1 MENHSHTASPTVAI
15 RVEESPY
22 SVGSAPQLTDDDNT
36 INLNSSFNQIS
47 SPSPHQVNLNHH
59 NRMSAQQDS
68 PYEAEDSL
76 SVNMNQKCHPQGKQ
90 IYPKAG
96 QAGVSYSDP
105 NSNAFR
111 IYQMDYNNNNNNN
124 SKTEEPNRGAFKP
137 MRPPPLLISSQQK
150 QYLHQQLINH
160 YSPTSSS
167 YLSSAPP
174 SILSST
180 LSSGYNTSPMIQQH
194 HQNQEQSNHG
204 GPRGGQGNPQLS
216 TTMNE
221 LPGAMHKYG
230 GPSDSFDEV
239 HGLHTVDSDAS
250 FNLHPPNSSYLDYH
264 YGSGGSISGGSESG
278 SVSGIPPEPPKELYG
293 NLLAMSSDSSLYE
306 QTVNRQ
312 HAFQQPL
319 FKLNMGDSNSDI
331 LSDLRPDHNNYSN
344 FNSSSGDLAEFEQSE
359 VLVDHSI
366 HEDKITT
373 TIPPSMIGNN
383 NAEIATTTDNRNSQ
397 ATITGIPG
405 VPGMTTPNIGY
416 ANPQNVSL
424 GLPGEFMYSL
434 SELEFGNPS
443 FDLVVDS
450 SFDDTSG
457 FPTFSTTS
465 QSQVNGMP
473 NTNLAYVP
481 TGSNDSGGS
490 QHPNGPNGASNSKA
504 YPHQNPLLMTRHLQ
518 NNSDSATT
526 PLTSFDTYLSDSNSH
541 SFVPREGN
549 ANNNN
554 NVQSNNS
561 ISQRRV
567 SLKNLMLVQNS
578 PSSTSAATQEDD
590 IQSSPLLN
598 SGTDIQQYS
607 PRHLIQRR
615 RLQHQRSPLR
625 EHTEA
630 LPPKEAAYHHGNSY
644 HQSTSQAAEFVPQLQ
659 QQAHYQ
665 NQFNELAQQQQ
676 NLPDGGNNNNSQR
689 KTMMYNASNGH
700 MSQQLLQMYNGF
712 PSILSNVP
720 TSAPPLAPLPPL
732 PPFESGGNE
741 EQQQQH
747 HHRQQHHPQHREL
760 SHGGTWQKN
769 PYPQLNTF
777 YHNGKKPSNNSFNME
792 GPGIPIPQGFPPPP
806 PMGMHPVGS
815 SGASSD
821 RSDSSVG
828 SNGMIKKKH
837 TRRRLL
843 PRSKNGCW
851 ICRIKHLKCD
861 EKRPVCAS
869 CHKFGIVCDYSPQK
883 PDYVLDKNIRKQKL
897 IEISLVRKLKHK
909 DIGRKK

>member
-1 MENHSHTASPTVAI
+1 MENPSHARSPTVAI
-15 RVEESPY
+15 SSTNSTSFKVEESPY

-36 INLNSSFNQIS
+36 INLNSSFNQIN
-47 SPSPHQVNLNHH
+47 SPSPHKVSFNQNIAHQHMSHH
-59 NRMSAQQDS
+59 DS
-68 PYEAEDSL
+68 PYDSEDSL
-76 SVNMNQKCHPQGKQ
+76 NGNSLVGNMNQQYQTQGKRLQ
-90 IYPKAG
+90 QKMGNQPG
-96 QAGVSYSDP
+96 NVNYSDP
-105 NSNAFR
+105 NSNALR
-111 IYQMDYNNNNNNN
+111 IYQMDYNNNNNNSN
-124 SKTEEPNRGAFKP
+124 NNNNNEEPNRAAFKP
-137 MRPPPLLISSQQK
+137 LRPPPLLISSQQK
-150 QYLHQQLINH
+150 QHLHQQLINH

-194 HQNQEQSNHG
+194 RQNQDQGNHG
-204 GPRGGQGNPQLS
+204 SRSQGIQHPSALHDPS
-216 TTMNE
+216 GT
-221 LPGAMHKYG
+221 MHKYG
-230 GPSDSFDEV
+230 GPSEGFDEV
-239 HGLHTVDSDAS
+239 NGAHTADSDSS

-306 QTVNRQ
+306 QAVNRQ

-331 LSDLRPDHNNYSN
+331 LSDLQPNSSIDSANHHNFRH
-344 FNSSSGDLAEFEQSE
+344 FNSSSGDLGEFEHSE
-359 VLVDHSI
+359 ALVDLSAQ
-366 HEDKITT
+366 EDRIT

-383 NAEIATTTDNRNSQ
+383 AEIATTADNRNSQ
-397 ATITGIPG
+397 ATITGFPG
-405 VPGMTTPNIGY
+405 VQGLTPSAGY

-424 GLPGEFMYSL
+424 GLPGDFMYSL

-457 FPTFSTTS
+457 FPTFANQHQDGGVPT
-465 QSQVNGMP
+465 
-473 NTNLAYVP
+473 TNLAQVA
-481 TGSNDSGGS
+481 TGSSDNGQHIGINGG
-490 QHPNGPNGASNSKA
+490 NNNNKA

-518 NNSDSATT
+518 TNSDTSTT

-541 SFVPREGN
+541 SFINMENN
-549 ANNNN
+549 ANNGL
-554 NVQSNNS
+554 QSSKS
-561 ISQRRV
+561 ISKRRAAP
-567 SLKNLMLVQNS
+567 KNLMLVQHS
-578 PSSTSAATQEDD
+578 PSTSGTQEDD
-590 IQSSPLLN
+590 VQSSPLMN
-598 SGTDIQQYS
+598 PDTDIQQFS
-607 PRHLIQRR
+607 PRHLMQRR

-630 LPPKEAAYHHGNSY
+630 PPQQPYQDYSFQQGNNQQEY
-644 HQSTSQAAEFVPQLQ
+644 VPQL

-665 NQFNELAQQQQ
+665 NQFNDMAQH
-676 NLPDGGNNNNSQR
+676 NYPDAISPTKR
-689 KTMMYNASNGH
+689 KTMLNMMYNGNGH
-700 MSQQLLQMYNGF
+700 MSQQLQQQQMYNGF

-732 PPFESGGNE
+732 PPFEDGNGD
-741 EQQQQH
+741 EQH
-747 HHRQQHHPQHREL
+747 PSHRHLGQNN
-760 SHGGTWQKN
+760 WQKSQ
-769 PYPQLNTF
+769 YPQLNTF
-777 YHNGKKPSNNSFNME
+777 YHNGKKPPGFSVD
-792 GPGIPIPQGFPPPP
+792 GQGIPIPQGFPPPP

-828 SNGMIKKKH
+828 LNGMVKKKH

-861 EKRPVCAS
+861 EKRPVCGS
-869 CHKFGIVCDYSPQK
+869 CSKFGIVCDYSPQK
-883 PDYVLDKNIRKQKL
+883 PDYVLDKNVRKQKL
-897 IEISLVRKLKHK
+897 VEISLVRKLKHK
-909 DIGRKK
+909 DGRKK